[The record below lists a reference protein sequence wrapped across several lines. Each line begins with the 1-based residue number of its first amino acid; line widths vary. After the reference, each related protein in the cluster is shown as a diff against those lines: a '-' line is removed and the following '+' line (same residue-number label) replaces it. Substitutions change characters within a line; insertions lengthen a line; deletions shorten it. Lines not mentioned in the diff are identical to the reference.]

1 MKGKLIV
8 IESGTDSSGKAT
20 QTKKLYER
28 LEKEAYIIKK
38 VEYPNYESDSS
49 ALIKMYL
56 NGEFGDDPSEV
67 NPYASSSFYAVD
79 RYASY
84 KKNWKNFYSDGGII
98 LADRYTTS
106 NMIHQASK
114 IEDRQ
119 QREEYLAWLREF
131 EFEKIELPVPDMVV
145 FLNMPPEV
153 SIRLMANR
161 ANKFTGGQA
170 KDIHEK
176 NREYLKKTYEN
187 AYELAK
193 KYNWTIIECTEYNR
207 LKTIDEI
214 HNEIYEKVKKV
225 LESDKKK

>member
-28 LEKEAYIIKK
+28 LKKEAYIIKK

-56 NGEFGDDPSEV
+56 KGEFGEDPSEV
-67 NPYASSSFYAVD
+67 NPYAASSFYAVD

-84 KKNWKNFYSDGGII
+84 KKVWKNFHSDGGII

-114 IEDRQ
+114 INDAKEKED
-119 QREEYLAWLREF
+119 YLKWLLDF
-131 EFEKIELPVPDMVV
+131 EFERIQLPRPDLVI

-153 SIRLMANR
+153 SMRLMANR
-161 ANKFTGGQA
+161 KNKFTGEQA

-176 NREYLKKTYEN
+176 NKEYLERTYEN
-187 AYELAK
+187 AYALAK
-193 KYNWTIIECTEYNR
+193 NYNWKIIDCTEQNR

-214 HNEIYEKVKKV
+214 NNEIYIAVKE
-225 LESDKKK
+225 LLD